1 MFNEK
6 FEIKKKTASQ
16 ENKNKFIFSI
26 ANKLFSIVYNLVID
40 TLELKDAVLGGLPWK
55 WVVFSLKFV
64 IISNFHTNSEMLRSN
79 AFELPI
85 SFQAPF
91 QLLIFLALNFKETA
105 NFKFI

>member
-40 TLELKDAVLGGLPWK
+40 TLELKDAVLGGLP
-55 WVVFSLKFV
+55 
-64 IISNFHTNSEMLRSN
+64 
-79 AFELPI
+79 
-85 SFQAPF
+85 
-91 QLLIFLALNFKETA
+91 
-105 NFKFI
+105 